1 MSILKRIIIIN
12 LFFFSSA
19 LSDPVEKKSFDNYQH
34 GIAMHGDL
42 KYPKN
47 FKKFEYANEN
57 AFKGGKINRFS
68 IGTFDNLNPYILK
81 GVPAYQAAYL
91 FETLMKSSF
100 DEPFSQYGLLAEG
113 VKVPADRSWVAFKI
127 RKEARFSDGTKV
139 TPMDVKFSFETIM
152 SKGHP
157 TYKTYWGQVD
167 KVDVISKNE
176 VKFFFKG
183 DPNPELPL
191 IIGYQ
196 LPIFS
201 KNDWEGKDFSK
212 TTLTPPL
219 GSGPY
224 LISDVKAGRSLTLKK
239 NNNYWG
245 KDLNVNIGRYNFETI
260 HYDYYRDE
268 TVALEAFKSGAYD
281 FKQENS
287 SKNWATA
294 YKFPA
299 VKEGKV
305 KVEEIK
311 YYRPSGMQGFAYNTR
326 KTIFKNRNVRKA
338 LTYAFDFEWSNR
350 NLFYNAYTRTKS
362 FFDNSELSSQ
372 NLPSDDELK
381 ILEKYRGKIP
391 DEVFTSIYTPPN
403 TAEENGLRKTEVKLD
418 LNSIKEL
425 ISAYTRE
432 AGVRQLERQIANV
445 LRKVAR
451 DIVESKKKQI
461 KVTKTKVHDLL
472 GASRFH
478 SELAERSTEPG
489 VVTGL
494 AWTAAG
500 GDILFIESTKMQG
513 KGKLTLT
520 GQLGDVMKESA
531 FTALSYLKSN
541 AEVLDINYKIFNH
554 YDLHVHVP
562 AGAIPKDGPSAG
574 ITILTAL
581 ASLFTQRKVKAKLA
595 MTGEITLRG
604 KVLPVGGVK
613 EKILAAK
620 RAGIKEI
627 ILGKKNKK
635 DIDEIDD
642 RYLKLLKIHF
652 VENVDDVLNIAL
664 LEGKVK
670 QPLKFIIPKE
680 NIKSI

>member
-1 MSILKRIIIIN
+1 MKKIYKLIFIL
-12 LFFFSSA
+12 FSLNFKPA
-19 LSDPVEKKSFDNYQH
+19 LGIEYTH

-47 FKKFEYANEN
+47 FEKFEYANEN
-57 AFKGGKINRFS
+57 AFKGGKINRFA

-81 GVPAYQAAYL
+81 GVPAYQAGYL

-113 VKVPADRSWVAFKI
+113 VKVPPDRSWVAFKI

-139 TPMDVKFSFETIM
+139 KPMDVKFSFETIM

-157 TYKTYWGQVD
+157 TYKIYWGQVD
-167 KVDVISKNE
+167 RVDIISKNE
-176 VKFFFKG
+176 VKFYFKG

-239 NNNYWG
+239 NKNYWG
-245 KDLNVNIGRYNFETI
+245 KNLNVNIGRYNFETI

-311 YYRPSGMQGFAYNTR
+311 YYRPSGMQGFAFNTR
-326 KTIFKNRNVRKA
+326 KSIFQNRNVRKA
-338 LTYAFDFEWSNR
+338 LTYTFDFEWSNR

-372 NLPSDDELK
+372 SLPSDEELK
-381 ILEKYRGKIP
+381 ILEKYRGKVP
-391 DEVFTSIYTPPN
+391 DEVFTSVYSPPN
-403 TAEENGLRKTEVKLD
+403 TEEENGLRKNLRIARRLLKQEGWV
-418 LNSIKEL
+418 IKDDVL
-425 ISAYTRE
+425 I
-432 AGVRQLERQIANV
+432 N
-445 LRKVAR
+445 
-451 DIVESKKKQI
+451 KK
-461 KVTKTKVHDLL
+461 
-472 GASRFH
+472 
-478 SELAERSTEPG
+478 
-489 VVTGL
+489 
-494 AWTAAG
+494 
-500 GDILFIESTKMQG
+500 
-513 KGKLTLT
+513 
-520 GQLGDVMKESA
+520 
-531 FTALSYLKSN
+531 
-541 AEVLDINYKIFNH
+541 
-554 YDLHVHVP
+554 
-562 AGAIPKDGPSAG
+562 
-574 ITILTAL
+574 
-581 ASLFTQRKVKAKLA
+581 
-595 MTGEITLRG
+595 TGEIFEFEILLRSPLFERI
-604 KVLPVGGVK
+604 VLPMKRNLKKLGINVSIRTVQDDSQYIRRLEDFDYDMMVINYGSIISPGNEQKNYWGSATADQKASPNYMGVK
-613 EKILAAK
+613 
-620 RAGIKEI
+620 
-627 ILGKKNKK
+627 NPV
-635 DIDEIDD
+635 IDEIIDKLISSKSRKELVTYTKVLD
-642 RYLKLLKIHF
+642 RILLFNYYLIPQFHIGHYRVAYWDKISRPNVSPKYDLGFDFWWFDPDKARNIGEVSPTENKIKKKDNSIYYLLF
-652 VENVDDVLNIAL
+652 FFL
-664 LEGKVK
+664 L
-670 QPLKFIIPKE
+670 FILWRMKRK
-680 NIKSI
+680 NN

>member
-19 LSDPVEKKSFDNYQH
+19 HSDPVEKKSFDNYQH

-391 DEVFTSIYTPPN
+391 DEVFTSVYTPPN
-403 TAEENGLRKTEVKLD
+403 TAEENGLRKNLRIARRLLKQEGWI
-418 LNSIKEL
+418 IKDD
-425 ISAYTRE
+425 
-432 AGVRQLERQIANV
+432 V
-445 LRKVAR
+445 LTNEK
-451 DIVESKKKQI
+451 
-461 KVTKTKVHDLL
+461 
-472 GASRFH
+472 
-478 SELAERSTEPG
+478 
-489 VVTGL
+489 
-494 AWTAAG
+494 
-500 GDILFIESTKMQG
+500 
-513 KGKLTLT
+513 
-520 GQLGDVMKESA
+520 
-531 FTALSYLKSN
+531 
-541 AEVLDINYKIFNH
+541 
-554 YDLHVHVP
+554 
-562 AGAIPKDGPSAG
+562 
-574 ITILTAL
+574 
-581 ASLFTQRKVKAKLA
+581 
-595 MTGEITLRG
+595 TGEIFEFEILLRSPLFERI
-604 KVLPVGGVK
+604 VLPMKRNLKKLGINVSIRTVQDDSQYIRRLEDFDYDMIVINYGSIISPGNEQKSYWGSATADQKASPNYMGVK
-613 EKILAAK
+613 
-620 RAGIKEI
+620 
-627 ILGKKNKK
+627 NPV
-635 DIDEIDD
+635 IDEIVDKLVSAKSRKELVTYTKVLD
-642 RYLKLLKIHF
+642 RILLFNFYLIPQFHIGHYRVAYWNKISRPNVSPKYDLGFDFWWFDPDKARNIGEVSSTSIEKEKDNSLYYLLLF
-652 VENVDDVLNIAL
+652 FL
-664 LEGKVK
+664 L
-670 QPLKFIIPKE
+670 FILWRMRRKT
-680 NIKSI
+680 S